1 MLGLC
6 VHFRMSLAH
15 NAILMELSFTLR
27 YRPLDHAD
35 IAAISRVHRRACMVA
50 YAFMNW
56 SYSEEEVRDWYVEK
70 ISDWDWGLVTE
81 DEGVVGFVAT
91 AGARLDQLFV
101 EPAHQGRGIGTRLL
115 TTALARMPPTV
126 MLNVFEGN
134 GPARRFYERRGFRK
148 VGRFLN
154 ETENAVELVYQRG
167 GAYGLPVAT
176 GAVS

>member
-1 MLGLC
+1 
-6 VHFRMSLAH
+6 
-15 NAILMELSFTLR
+15 MELSFTLR

-35 IAAISRVHRRACMVA
+35 IAAISRVHRRACLVA

-56 SYSEEEVRDWYVEK
+56 SYSEQEVRDWYAEK

-115 TTALARMPPTV
+115 TTALARMPPSV

-154 ETENAVELVYQRG
+154 ERENAVELVYERG

-176 GAVS
+176 GAVA